1 MSMQAELESQG
12 YRCFAWSDRPGTV
25 YPPHTHP
32 HDEVLCI
39 LRGCMEMEVAGRRHL
54 LEPGD
59 RLELPRNT
67 VHSARVLGDEPVE
80 YLIAQR

>member
-1 MSMQAELESQG
+1 MSVKAELEGQG
-12 YRCFAWSDRPGTV
+12 YRCFAWSDSPGTV

-32 HDEVLCI
+32 HDEVLCV
-39 LRGCMEMEVAGRRHL
+39 LQGAMEMEVAGQKRVLR
-54 LEPGD
+54 PGD